1 MNPEDDLERELRDHI
16 DLESEER
23 VEAGLAPN
31 RAREAAVRAFG
42 SMARTKE
49 DVRETWGWMWVERL
63 AQDVNF
69 AARLLLK
76 NPGFSATAILTLA
89 LGTGVTTAI
98 FGQLNALFW
107 RPLPVHRPHELRMLA
122 WSSSRPAFVAMPNV
136 APGPHLP
143 GVETYGSFS
152 YAAYVSMRDGAQ
164 ATSNLACWADLGET
178 RPVVMREVGFGTV
191 HFVSGNYFDVLGV
204 NPALGRLFTP
214 SDDVPG
220 TTAAVISYRFWRRS
234 FGGDGGALR
243 RTIDLNGKT
252 FSIVGVTPAGFFG
265 VDPATTPDVM
275 VPVNAIQ
282 LAAATTNPLQNPVI
296 WAVCRVVGRVPAR
309 ANEEQARRVAENWL
323 QEAIRATPPH
333 DSYEPPRLW
342 FIDVSRGFSTTRDA
356 VLRPVVLLLVVVIA
370 IVVIACANIAGLL
383 IVHSAAR
390 SREIATRLAL
400 GASRSRLIRQLLTES
415 ALLSALG
422 GVFGVGLAYGLAR
435 LSPAFI
441 SRLMPT
447 LYGSD
452 RDLSLV
458 MAPDARVLLFAL
470 VATAIT
476 GLVCG
481 TLPAVWATRVD
492 LIAAIKDGIVGARGG
507 RGTLGD
513 RAMVA
518 VQSAISLV
526 LVFGA
531 GLLLQTITNLR
542 ATPLGFQPDHL
553 LYAKVEPRTGGVPN
567 SRRAQ
572 YFADAVERVAAIP
585 GVTSASA
592 SDDPPLST
600 RPSIF
605 MNGSAAIPVCA
616 PGYVARTPDE
626 ATTAIAGVAPRFF
639 ATVATRVIA
648 GREFEWRDLPRD
660 WSQFPRIA
668 IVNEAFARRFVAG
681 TNPLQQRFG
690 MGGCPADQTTF
701 AIIGVVS
708 DVKNAPRDVA
718 GPRVYLLLGPTGNPV
733 TLIIRSAAAPER
745 LITTVRQTMA
755 EFNVDVPTFNETS
768 VVDLRDRQ
776 MRQEQLL
783 TDLLIV
789 FGVVALGLSAIGIYG
804 MLGYLVVRRT
814 RDIGVRMA
822 LGASQRDIVR
832 LVLREAVVPVGFG
845 LLFGMI
851 VSMLG
856 ARGMQAIVFG
866 MSAYDVRTLAIASAV
881 LVATALL
888 ASAIPAWRAALIDPL
903 RALRFE

>member
-1 MNPEDDLERELRDHI
+1 MNREDDLDRELRDHL
-16 DLESEER
+16 DLDSEER
-23 VEAGLAPN
+23 NEAGLAAN

-42 SMARTKE
+42 SIARTKE
-49 DVRETWGWMWVERL
+49 DVREAWGWMWLERL
-63 AQDVNF
+63 TQDLNF
-69 AARLLLK
+69 AARLLWK

-89 LGTGVTTAI
+89 LGVGVTTAI
-98 FGQLNALFW
+98 FSQLNALFW
-107 RPLPVHRPHELRMLA
+107 QPLPVHRPHELRMLA

-136 APGPHLP
+136 AAGPHLP

-204 NPALGRLFTP
+204 NPAIGRLFTP
-214 SDDVPG
+214 SDDVSG
-220 TTAAVISYRFWRRS
+220 TTAAVISYRFWQRS

-296 WAVCRVVGRVPAR
+296 WAVCRVVARVPATTS
-309 ANEEQARRVAENWL
+309 EEQARRVAENWL
-323 QEAIRATPPH
+323 QEAIRAAPPH

-342 FIDVSRGFSTTRDA
+342 FIDASRGFSTTRDA

-383 IVHSAAR
+383 IVRSAAR

-400 GASRSRLIRQLLTES
+400 GASRPRLIRQLLTES
-415 ALLSALG
+415 ALLSAIG
-422 GVFGVGLAYGLAR
+422 GVFGVGLAYALTR

-452 RDLSLV
+452 RDLGLV

-470 VATAIT
+470 FATVIT
-476 GLVCG
+476 GLMCG
-481 TLPAVWATRVD
+481 TLPAVWATHVD
-492 LIAAIKDGIVGARGG
+492 LMAAIKDGVVGATRG
-507 RGTLGD
+507 RSALGD
-513 RAMVA
+513 RAMVV

-531 GLLLQTITNLR
+531 GLLLQTIANLR
-542 ATPLGFQPDHL
+542 TTPLGFQPEHL
-553 LYAKVEPRTGGVPN
+553 LYAQVEPRTGGVPN
-567 SRRAQ
+567 SRRGQ
-572 YFADAVERVAAIP
+572 YFTGAVERVAAMP

-592 SDDPPLST
+592 SDDPPLSV

-605 MNGSAAIPVCA
+605 MNGGAAVQVCT

-639 ATVATRVIA
+639 ATVTTRVIA
-648 GREFEWRDLPRD
+648 GREFEWRDLPRE

-668 IVNEAFARRFVAG
+668 IVNQAFARRFLAG
-681 TNPLQQRFG
+681 ADPLQQRFG

-708 DVKNAPRDVA
+708 DVKSTPRDVPR
-718 GPRVYLLLGPTGNPV
+718 PRVYLLLGPTGNPV
-733 TLIIRSAAAPER
+733 TLIVRSATAPEQ
-745 LITTVRQTMA
+745 LIPAVRRTMA
-755 EFNVDVPTFNETS
+755 AFNVDVPTFNETS
-768 VVDLRDRQ
+768 VVDLRDQQ
-776 MRQEQLL
+776 MRQEHLL
-783 TDLLIV
+783 TDLLIL
-789 FGVVALGLSAIGIYG
+789 FGSVALGLSAIGIYG

-822 LGASQRDIVR
+822 LGASRRDIVR
-832 LVLREAVVPVGFG
+832 LVVKEAVVPVAIG

-851 VSMLG
+851 VSILG

-866 MSAYDVRTLAIASAV
+866 ISAYDVRTLTIASGV

-888 ASAIPAWRAALIDPL
+888 AAAIPARRAALIDPL